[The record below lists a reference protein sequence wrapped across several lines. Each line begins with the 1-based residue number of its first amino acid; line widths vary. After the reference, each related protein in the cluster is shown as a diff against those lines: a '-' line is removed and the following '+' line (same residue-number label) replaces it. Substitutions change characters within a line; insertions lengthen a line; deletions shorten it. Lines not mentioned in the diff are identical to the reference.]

1 MPTADEIRATQRE
14 TWGKFSAGWEKWDD
28 VVLATTG
35 QVGEEII
42 RSLDVTADQHHL
54 DVAAGTG
61 EPGLSIA
68 ALSPKG
74 RVVLADLSPEM
85 LAAAQRRARARGI
98 DNVEVQECSADD
110 LPFPDGA
117 FDSVS
122 CRFGFMF
129 FPDLDQAAAELVRVL
144 KPGGHLCV
152 AVWAGPDANPW
163 ATIPG
168 AAIATEV
175 DMPPPDPDAPG
186 MFRCATPGAMT
197 SLLERAGLAGVTE
210 WDVPTAM
217 VTDTPERYWQLI
229 TELTA
234 PVVAVLSQ
242 VDDAAQERIRVKVI
256 GDARSHEADGKLRL
270 AGMARCI
277 AGTKP

>member
-85 LAAAQRRARARGI
+85 LAAAQRRAA
-98 DNVEVQECSADD
+98 
-110 LPFPDGA
+110 
-117 FDSVS
+117 
-122 CRFGFMF
+122 
-129 FPDLDQAAAELVRVL
+129 
-144 KPGGHLCV
+144 
-152 AVWAGPDANPW
+152 
-163 ATIPG
+163 PG
-168 AAIATEV
+168 ASTTSRYRSA
-175 DMPPPDPDAPG
+175 AP
-186 MFRCATPGAMT
+186 TT
-197 SLLERAGLAGVTE
+197 SRS
-210 WDVPTAM
+210 PTA
-217 VTDTPERYWQLI
+217 PS
-229 TELTA
+229 TA
-234 PVVAVLSQ
+234 SAADSASCSSQTSIRRPLSSYACSSQ
-242 VDDAAQERIRVKVI
+242 VDTCAWRCGPAPTPTPGRRSQAPPSRRRWTCRPPTRTPRACSAARPLGR
-256 GDARSHEADGKLRL
+256 
-270 AGMARCI
+270 
-277 AGTKP
+277 